1 MQTVPE
7 QCKYQ
12 WQRQKSVSLPRSLI
26 THHKTQWR
34 ALTGYWPHTAT
45 LMYAMLSPGVDYTA
59 GTWRQMHASYLT
71 LSCWICWEVEL
82 LRERERENKSL
93 VHCFHFMTFYLI
105 LELLWNPYYYLFVFI
120 TITKVKEENLNQ
132 QKTDSELEWQSAL
145 EKDRKLQSQRDTSNR
160 RWGDIQEQIFKAG
173 KKHEGKPDGA

>member
-1 MQTVPE
+1 MTRTHRLLATHSHADVCNVVPW
-7 QCKYQ
+7 CGLHC
-12 WQRQKSVSLPRSLI
+12 RDMTSNACILPD
-26 THHKTQWR
+26 
-34 ALTGYWPHTAT
+34 T
-45 LMYAMLSPGVDYTA
+45 L
-59 GTWRQMHASYLT
+59 
-71 LSCWICWEVEL
+71 L
-82 LRERERENKSL
+82 LNLLGSGAVKRERERENKSL

-160 RWGDIQEQIFKAG
+160 RWGDIREQIFKAG